1 LLGALPLGVAV
12 AALAGEGG
20 LAIAGAAALGIAAT
34 ALVLASAIVLVTP
47 AAAADRL
54 AGAARVR
61 EVLTPLALD
70 VQGQARSRVN
80 VLVPAVDLDH
90 FFGAQICSFNLAR
103 RLSERGLDV
112 RIVATD
118 PVAPPAGPWR
128 ERLEAYEGLR
138 GGLGRVEFAFAG
150 DRRPLEASPRDSF
163 VATTSWTALL
173 AHDASSLLG
182 RTPFVHLIQEY
193 DPLAFPNGSMAA
205 LARAAYRLPHRAVFS
220 TEQLAGY
227 FRDHRLG
234 VFGGGDAALDRDYAI
249 VRNAITPLGP
259 VTAKELAARPPV
271 LVFYARPEPHASR
284 NMFELG
290 LVALCDAVEDGV
302 FDPEWSFL
310 GIGSITP
317 LSPVE
322 LPEGRRLEL
331 LPRQGQR
338 AYAETLA
345 TGTVGLSLIDT
356 PHPSLGP
363 IEMASAGLAVVTS
376 TFENKDAASLRAISP
391 NLLPAEPTP
400 DDLGAAVRAAVALR
414 ADPEAR
420 ARGARIDWPTD
431 WDSAWHDALV
441 ERVLSWLDAP

>member
-1 LLGALPLGVAV
+1 VLGTAV
-12 AALAGEGG
+12 
-20 LAIAGAAALGIAAT
+20 
-34 ALVLASAIVLVTP
+34 VLVTP

-54 AGAARVR
+54 AGTARIR
-61 EVLTPLALD
+61 EALTPLALD
-70 VQGQARSRVN
+70 VKTTARSRVN

-112 RIVATD
+112 RIVAID
-118 PVAPPAGPWR
+118 PVPPPPGPWR

-138 GGLGRVEFAFAG
+138 GGLGRVEVAFAG
-150 DRRPLEASPRDSF
+150 DRDPFEVSPRDGF

-173 AHDASSLLG
+173 AHDASSVLG
-182 RTPFVHLIQEY
+182 RTPIVHLIQEY

-227 FRDHRLG
+227 FRAHRLG
-234 VFGGGDAALDRDYAI
+234 VFGRGDAAPDRDYAV
-249 VRNAITPLGP
+249 VRNAITRLGP
-259 VTAKELAARPPV
+259 VTADELADRPPV

-290 LVALCDAVEDGV
+290 LIVLSDAVADGV

-310 GIGSITP
+310 GIGAIKP
-317 LSPVE
+317 MSPVE
-322 LPEGRRLEL
+322 LPDGRRLEL
-331 LPRQGQR
+331 LPRQDQR
-338 AYAETLA
+338 AYAETL
-345 TGTVGLSLIDT
+345 TRGTVGLSLIDT

-391 NLLPAEPTP
+391 NLLPAEPTH

-431 WDSAWHDALV
+431 WGSAWHDALV
-441 ERVLSWLDAP
+441 DRVSSWLDAP